1 MLFPIGTRVE
11 MIGNSSNR
19 LLPNGSVGTVVGHYG
34 SLFADD
40 ILNVEWDKSC
50 NGHTCGGLAKA
61 GHGWRVSMKMICEV
75 FDDTD
80 VDVSIDLTDVL

>member
-11 MIGNSSNR
+11 VISDVGNHR
-19 LLPNGSVGTVVGHYG
+19 LPNGSVGTVVGHYD
-34 SLFADD
+34 SLFSDD
-40 ILNVEWDKSC
+40 VLNVEWDKSC
-50 NGHTCGGLAKA
+50 NGHTCDGLAKA
-61 GHGWRVSMKMICEV
+61 GHGWNVSMKMIREV